1 MKSLDSETRAII
13 NQKNATIRS
22 AYKEIEKL
30 KAELQLLR
38 QKYAK
43 TLELKYGK

>member
-13 NQKNATIRS
+13 NQKNATIRT

-30 KAELQLLR
+30 KAELQKLR
-38 QKYAK
+38 VMYAK
-43 TLELKYGK
+43 TLEAK